1 MSEYIN
7 EIVKKDLKAQ
17 LDFRL
22 KNNLITPIDH
32 SYATQSLETRTH
44 PNLAIREGQ
53 WQIHSNLCDIRK
65 KYALREL

>member
-22 KNNLITPIDH
+22 RNNLISPIDH
-32 SYATQSLETRTH
+32 SYATQALETRTH
-44 PNLAIREGQ
+44 PALAIREGHTEIQ
-53 WQIHSNLCDIRK
+53 RNLDSIRK